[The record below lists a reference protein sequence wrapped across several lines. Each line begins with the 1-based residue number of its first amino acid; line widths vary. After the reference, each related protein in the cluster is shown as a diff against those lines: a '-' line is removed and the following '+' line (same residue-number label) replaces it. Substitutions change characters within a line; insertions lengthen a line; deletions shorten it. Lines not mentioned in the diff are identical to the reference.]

1 MLMQLIVLPII
12 NDCLAFVKSTSK
24 VNVLCQYGKKSKSVQ
39 RKSIISPL
47 YHKDEFATDFNKKAK
62 LFNFVFVSQ
71 CSLINNKDTLII

>member
-1 MLMQLIVLPII
+1 MQLIVLPII
-12 NDCLAFVKSTSK
+12 NDCLAFVKNTSK